1 MIPFEKLNGAFSA
14 LPEEPA
20 LVVDENT
27 EKLRNVAAVNTMRLW
42 FNGNSGKTAP
52 RKGNGRD

>member
-20 LVVDENT
+20 PVVDENT

-42 FNGNSGKTAP
+42 FNGN
-52 RKGNGRD
+52 